1 MLKHVFRRRFLYL
14 HQLRSDFSLW
24 ETSVL
29 QRFTTIG
36 HVIQKLLSL
45 LEHGL
50 FLQDRIQLD
59 NAPFVVHLDGFETFG
74 GLERLFFRFMNCCWR
89 KSRLRSELLLLLGF
103 RKRGRGAIAAIT
115 DQKCLWQIRRANG
128 ISRVALGHYMA
139 LLIWSLL
146 MVWADC
152 LSVGYE

>member
-74 GLERLFFRFMNCCWR
+74 GLERLFFRFMNCR
-89 KSRLRSELLLLLGF
+89 
-103 RKRGRGAIAAIT
+103 
-115 DQKCLWQIRRANG
+115 
-128 ISRVALGHYMA
+128 
-139 LLIWSLL
+139 
-146 MVWADC
+146 
-152 LSVGYE
+152 